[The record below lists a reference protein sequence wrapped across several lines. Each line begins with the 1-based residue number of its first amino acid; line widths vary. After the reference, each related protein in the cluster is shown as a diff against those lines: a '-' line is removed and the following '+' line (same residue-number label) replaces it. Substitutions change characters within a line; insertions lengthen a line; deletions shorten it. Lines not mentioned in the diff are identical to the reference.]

1 MQKRKLGRSNLEV
14 SAISFGCMGLN
25 FAYTNTLERKDAM
38 PLVQESV
45 THGVSFLNTAEAYDP
60 FSIGS
65 GYKGK
70 NNMATKGN
78 R

>member
-1 MQKRKLGRSNLEV
+1 MQKRKLGRSDLEV

-25 FAYTNTLERKDAM
+25 LERKDAM